1 VVVTGEATVYLSR
14 QIPLMPEMMKM
25 VKGDINEQTHQC
37 LRMQQRCVMNDG
49 KLTLEGNPLSFV
61 NIWYLAK
68 SYLFIIT

>member
-1 VVVTGEATVYLSR
+1 
-14 QIPLMPEMMKM
+14 MPEMMKM